1 MQAATGEKQL
11 RWMRPFFLIWAGQAF
26 SILGSSIVQFALVWW
41 LTRTTGSAA
50 VLAAATF
57 VAFVPEV
64 LIMPFA
70 GALVDR
76 WNRRQVMIIADSSVA
91 LATLGLVLL
100 FAQGLEQLWHVYL
113 ILFIRSVGTIFHWT
127 AMQASTSLMVP
138 KTHLARIN
146 GMNESLRGALKII
159 SPPLAALL
167 IGLLPMFNI
176 LTIDVITAAAA
187 VTTLILVRIPQPER
201 TAVEETFSARA
212 VLADVAL
219 GFRYVR
225 AWPGLAM
232 ILVVAALL
240 NFFQAPSTTLLPLLV
255 TQHFNGGVWQL
266 SIAQS
271 ASWVGILAGGLVLG
285 VWGGTRRRI
294 YTTLAGITGIAMG
307 VLLQAAAPAQWFFLG
322 VFGFALAGFMIAMA
336 NGPLFAILQ
345 ARVAPEMQGRVFAL
359 ISTVSSAMVPLSM
372 VVAGPLAEWI
382 GVRTWYWI
390 GGAGILALGV
400 GSFFL
405 RPILN
410 IEEEGQIPDGVQL
423 AVND

>member
-1 MQAATGEKQL
+1 VQAATDEKQL
-11 RWMRPFFLIWAGQAF
+11 RWMRPFFLIWTGQAF

-41 LTRTTGSAA
+41 MTRTTGSAA

-57 VAFVPEV
+57 VAFIPEV

-76 WNRRQVMIIADSSVA
+76 WNRRKVMIIADSSVA
-91 LATLGLVLL
+91 LATLGLVYL
-100 FAQGLEQLWHVYL
+100 FWQGQEQLWHIYL
-113 ILFIRSVGTIFHWT
+113 ILFIRSIGTIFHWT

-138 KTHLARIN
+138 KAHLARIN
-146 GMNESLRGALKII
+146 GMNESLRGALKIV

-167 IGLLPMFNI
+167 IGVLPMFNI
-176 LTIDVITAAAA
+176 LAIDVITAAVA
-187 VTTLILVRIPQPER
+187 VTTLILVKIPQPER
-201 TAVEETFSARA
+201 SAVQEKFSPRA
-212 VLADVAL
+212 VLADVAH

-225 AWPGLAM
+225 AWTGLAM
-232 ILVVAALL
+232 ILIVAALL

-255 TQHFNGGVWQL
+255 TQHFNGGVWHL

-285 VWGGTRRRI
+285 AWGGTQRRI
-294 YTTLAGITGIAMG
+294 FTTLAGIIGIALG
-307 VLLQAAAPAQWFFLG
+307 ILLQAAAPAEWFYVG
-322 VFGFALAGFMIAMA
+322 VFGFALAGFMIAIA

-372 VVAGPLAEWI
+372 VIAGPLAEWM
-382 GVRTWYWI
+382 GVRTWYWV
-390 GGAGILALGV
+390 GGLGVLALGLV
-400 GSFFL
+400 SFFL
-405 RPILN
+405 RPIVN
-410 IEEEGQIPDGVQL
+410 IEEEP
-423 AVND
+423 VNSEK